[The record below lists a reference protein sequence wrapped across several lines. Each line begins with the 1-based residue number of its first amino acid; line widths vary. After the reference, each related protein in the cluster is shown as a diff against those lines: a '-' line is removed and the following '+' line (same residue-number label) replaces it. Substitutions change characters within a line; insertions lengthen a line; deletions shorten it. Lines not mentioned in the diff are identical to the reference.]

1 MIPKTVQEAEARLA
15 ELRAEIRKHD
25 RLYYELDAP
34 VISDAEYDKLM
45 RELIAIEGAYPQL
58 VTPESPSQR
67 VGGAVAP
74 GFATITHRSPMLSL
88 ANAFSEDDLRAFD
101 ERVRRALGVDTVE
114 YVAELK
120 IDGLAVSLTYEEGR
134 FRYGATRGDGEQG
147 EDITANLRTLRS
159 IPLELERA
167 VTVDVRGEVFMSQSN
182 FVKLNEENE
191 AAGRPLFANP
201 RNASAGSLRQLD
213 PAVTAR
219 RPLEIFVYS
228 IGFLEG
234 AAVRTHWEALQ
245 LLKDLG
251 LRTNPHARV
260 CQGIDE
266 VIRFCEEWTESRH
279 TLDYAIDGVVVKVN
293 DLAAHEALGATAKS
307 PRWAVAYKFPA
318 EQGITVLREIQV
330 SVGRTGAVTPVAIFD
345 PVQLAGTTVTRASL
359 HNQDLIE
366 ARDLRVG
373 DYIVVQKAGDIIP
386 EVLRSLPERRTGNEV
401 PFRMPEH
408 CPECGSPLVQ
418 LAGEVAVR
426 CVNTSCPA
434 RLIEGLVHFASR
446 DAMDI
451 DGLGPALVTQLV
463 RAGWVA
469 TPADLYALEGG
480 QVASLERMGER
491 SAQNLMEAL
500 ERSKDRGLA
509 RLLFALGIPHVGA
522 GVARSLAQ
530 HYGNIEALIAEATR
544 DGGQALL
551 AVADVG
557 PVIAE
562 SVSQFF
568 AQPANQSL
576 IAALKAA
583 GIVMTEGRTAE
594 GDGPLT
600 GKRFV
605 VTGTLASMSRK
616 EAEDAIRA
624 AGGLPS
630 GSVSRNTD
638 FVVAGEKAG
647 SKLRKAQEL
656 GITVL
661 DEDGFLGLLG
671 LEGAGPAE

>member
-1 MIPKTVQEAEARLA
+1 MIPKTVQEAERRLA
-15 ELRAEIRKHD
+15 ELRAEIRRHD

-34 VISDAEYDKLM
+34 VISDAEYDALM
-45 RELIAIEGAYPQL
+45 RELIAIEEAYPEL

-67 VGGAVAP
+67 VGGAVAE
-74 GFATITHRSPMLSL
+74 GFAAIAHRSPMLSL
-88 ANAFSEDDLRAFD
+88 ANAFSPDELRAFD
-101 ERVRRALGVDTVE
+101 ERLRRALGIDVVE

-134 FRYGATRGDGEQG
+134 FRYGATRGDGLQG

-159 IPLELERA
+159 IPLELERP
-167 VTVDVRGEVFMSQSN
+167 VSLDVRGEVFMTRSN
-182 FVKLNEENE
+182 FLKLNAEME
-191 AAGRPLFANP
+191 AAGKPPFANP

-213 PAVTAR
+213 PAVTAQ
-219 RPLEIFVYS
+219 RPLEIFVYG
-228 IGFLEG
+228 IGYLAG
-234 AAVRTHWEALQ
+234 ATVGTHWEALQ

-251 LRTNPHARV
+251 LRTNPHARI
-260 CQGIDE
+260 CRGIEE
-266 VIRFCEEWTESRH
+266 VIRYCEEWTAARD

-293 DLAAHEALGATAKS
+293 DLAAHELLGATAKS

-318 EQGITVLREIQV
+318 EQAITVLREIQV
-330 SVGRTGAVTPVAIFD
+330 SVGRTGVVTPVAIFD
-345 PVQLAGTTVTRASL
+345 PVELAGTTVTRASL

-386 EVLRSLPERRTGNEV
+386 EVLRSLPERRTGSEV
-401 PFRMPEH
+401 PFRMPGE
-408 CPECGSPLVQ
+408 CPECGAPLVQ

-434 RLIEGLVHFASR
+434 RLIEGIVHFASR

-463 RAGWVA
+463 RAGLVS
-469 TPADLYALEGG
+469 TPADLYALQAE

-491 SAQNLMEAL
+491 SARNLMEAL
-500 ERSKDRGLA
+500 ARSKDRGLA

-522 GVARSLAQ
+522 GVARSLAE
-530 HYGNIEALIAEATR
+530 HFGTVDALIAAATR

-551 AVADVG
+551 SVPDVG

-562 SVSQFF
+562 SVSRFF
-568 AQPANQSL
+568 AEPANQKL
-576 IAALKAA
+576 IADLRAA
-583 GIVMTEGRTAE
+583 GVVMTEERTAPGE
-594 GDGPLT
+594 GPLQ
-600 GKRFV
+600 GKRVV
-605 VTGTLASMSRK
+605 VTGTLATMSRK

-624 AGGLPS
+624 AGGIPS

-647 SKLRKAQEL
+647 AKLQKAREL

-661 DEDGFLGLLG
+661 DEEGFLALLG
-671 LEGAGPAE
+671 FREDERAE